1 MIPAFRRIIV
11 VGRALSQ
18 REQGPLVYSGAE
30 MRHPE
35 AARATEPT
43 TRYAIAFWYWVP
55 EGHRHPWSG
64 KSAVPDITAQ
74 EAAMLAWGTIEE
86 VRRNFAFPQAMHL
99 RTVGEHLLRNVWEP
113 ECVRRLGQ
121 LPDVFRGSNPLAL
134 APAAQQLEQDRNRI
148 EVVSG

>member
-30 MRHPE
+30 LRHP
-35 AARATEPT
+35 AAAQQAEPT

-55 EGHRHPWSG
+55 EGHRQPWSG
-64 KSAVPDITAQ
+64 KSAVGDVTAQ
-74 EAAMLAWGTIEE
+74 EAAMLATGVLEE
-86 VRRNFAFPQAMHL
+86 VRRNFTFPQTMHL
-99 RTVGEHLLRNVWEP
+99 RAIGEHLLRNVWEP

-121 LPDVFRGSNPLAL
+121 LPEVFRGANALAL
-134 APAAQQLEQDRNRI
+134 APAAKQLEQERNSI
-148 EVVSG
+148 ELRR